1 VAASTP
7 GPDHEPTPEAVDE
20 LTPGPADGPLPGP
33 DDDTT
38 LELPID
44 VTAEDVDADPRG
56 VSRRALKRLAGLSST
71 DTEARAELRDVLV
84 RANLPLVEHLARRF
98 ANRGEPLDDLTQV
111 GTIGLL
117 KAIDRF
123 SLERGVEFSTYA
135 TPTIVGEIKRHFR
148 DRGWSIRVP
157 RRLQEMR
164 LSLATATA
172 ELTQELGRSPTVAEL
187 ATSLD
192 TSQDNVLEGLESAN
206 AYATVSLDAQDG
218 YGDEDSASMMDTLGE
233 IDAELGNV
241 EYRAALRPLLA
252 QLEPRDRQILVLR
265 FFHGFTQSQI
275 AAEIGMSQMH
285 VSRLLARTLSRL
297 RVGLSEE

>member
-1 VAASTP
+1 MASPSPEQP
-7 GPDHEPTPEAVDE
+7 GTA
-20 LTPGPADGPLPGP
+20 GPAYSVGGDDPVGLPDG
-33 DDDTT
+33 
-38 LELPID
+38 IS
-44 VTAEDVDADPRG
+44 AEDVFADPRG
-56 VSRRALKRLAGLSST
+56 ASREALRRLAALPPGESMP
-71 DTEARAELRDVLV
+71 RAQLQEVLV

-111 GTIGLL
+111 ATIGLL
-117 KAIDRF
+117 KAINRF

-187 ATSLD
+187 AASLD
-192 TSQDNVLEGLESAN
+192 TSMDNVIEGLESAN
-206 AYATVSLDAQDG
+206 AYATVSLDAQEG
-218 YGDEDSASMMDTLGE
+218 YGDDDSASMIDNLGE

-241 EYRAALRPLLA
+241 ESRAALRPLLA
-252 QLEPRDRQILVLR
+252 RLEPRERRILMLR
-265 FFHGFTQSQI
+265 FFHGYTQSQI

-285 VSRLLARTLSRL
+285 VSRLLSRTLARL
-297 RVGLSEE
+297 RAELSED

>member
-1 VAASTP
+1 VDASTP
-7 GPDHEPTPEAVDE
+7 RRDGEPTV
-20 LTPGPADGPLPGP
+20 
-33 DDDTT
+33 
-38 LELPID
+38 ELPD
-44 VTAEDVDADPRG
+44 GVTAEEVDADPRG
-56 VSRRALKRLAGLSST
+56 VSRPALQRLAAVPLG
-71 DTEARAELRDVLV
+71 DTEARAQLRDVLV

-172 ELTQELGRSPTVAEL
+172 ELTQELGRSPTVAEIAAWL
-187 ATSLD
+187 E

-206 AYATVSLDAQDG
+206 AYATVSLDAQEG
-218 YGDEDSASMMDTLGE
+218 YGDEDMASMVDNLGE
-233 IDAELGNV
+233 LDAELGNV

-252 QLEPRDRQILVLR
+252 QLDPRDRQILVLR
-265 FFHGFTQSQI
+265 FFHGYTQSQI
-275 AAEIGMSQMH
+275 AIEIGMSQMH
-285 VSRLLARTLSRL
+285 VSRLLARTLKRL
-297 RVGLSEE
+297 RVALSEE

>member
-1 VAASTP
+1 MPPSAGAGGDPAS
-7 GPDHEPTPEAVDE
+7 E
-20 LTPGPADGPLPGP
+20 LPADMS
-33 DDDTT
+33 
-38 LELPID
+38 
-44 VTAEDVDADPRG
+44 AQDVDADPRG
-56 VSRRALKRLAGLSST
+56 SSRDALQRLADLPDGES
-71 DTEARAELRDVLV
+71 EKRAQLREVLV

-111 GTIGLL
+111 ATIGLL

-123 SLERGVEFSTYA
+123 SVERGVEFSTYA

-164 LSLATATA
+164 LSLANATA

-187 ATSLD
+187 AAALQIT
-192 TSQDNVLEGLESAN
+192 QDNVLEGLESAN

-218 YGDEDSASMMDTLGE
+218 HGDEESASMLDTLGQ

-241 EYRAALRPLLA
+241 EYRASLRPLLA
-252 QLEPRDRQILVLR
+252 ELDPRDRQILMLR
-265 FFHGFTQSQI
+265 FFHGYTQSQI
-275 AAEIGMSQMH
+275 ASELGMSQMH
-285 VSRLLARTLSRL
+285 VSRLLARTLARL
-297 RVGLSEE
+297 RLALSEE

>member
-1 VAASTP
+1 MSA
-7 GPDHEPTPEAVDE
+7 EE
-20 LTPGPADGPLPGP
+20 ADG
-33 DDDTT
+33 
-38 LELPID
+38 
-44 VTAEDVDADPRG
+44 DPRG
-56 VSRRALKRLAGLSST
+56 SSRDALRRLAALPE
-71 DTEARAELRDVLV
+71 DDVDNRARLREVLV

-164 LSLATATA
+164 LSLSTATA
-172 ELTQELGRSPTVAEL
+172 ELTQELGRSPTVSEL
-187 ATSLD
+187 ATRLD
-192 TSQDNVLEGLESAN
+192 SSQDNVLEGLESAN
-206 AYATVSLDAQDG
+206 AYATLSLDAQEG
-218 YGDEDSASMMDTLGE
+218 SSDEESPSMMETLGA

-241 EYRAALRPLLA
+241 EYRATLRPLLA
-252 QLEPRDRQILVLR
+252 QLDPRERQILMLR
-265 FFHGFTQSQI
+265 FFHGYTQSQI
-275 AAEIGMSQMH
+275 AAEVGLSQMH
-285 VSRLLARTLSRL
+285 VSRLLTRTLARL
-297 RVGLSEE
+297 RIALSEE

>member
-1 VAASTP
+1 MNSTP
-7 GPDHEPTPEAVDE
+7 PSHRDDAPST
-20 LTPGPADGPLPGP
+20 PLP
-33 DDDTT
+33 
-38 LELPID
+38 LSLP
-44 VTAEDVDADPRG
+44 AEEDPRAAT
-56 VSRRALKRLAGLSST
+56 RAALLALVRLDEDSP
-71 DTEARAELRDVLV
+71 ERAQLREQLV

-123 SLERGVEFSTYA
+123 APERGVEFSTYA

-164 LSLATATA
+164 LSLSTATS
-172 ELTQELGRSPTVAEL
+172 ELTQQLGRSPTVAEI
-187 ATSLD
+187 AD
-192 TSQDNVLEGLESAN
+192 WMQVSQDVVLEGLESAN
-206 AYATVSLDAQDG
+206 AYATVSLDAQDFPTEG
-218 YGDEDSASMMDTLGE
+218 EGPSMVETLGQ

-241 EYRAALRPLLA
+241 EYRESLRPLLA
-252 QLEPRDRQILVLR
+252 ELDPRDRQILVLR
-265 FFHGFTQSQI
+265 FFHGCTQSQI

-285 VSRLLARTLSRL
+285 VSRLLSRTLARL
-297 RVGLSEE
+297 RAGLAQD

>member
-1 VAASTP
+1 MAASTP
-7 GPDHEPTPEAVDE
+7 GRDDDDPTLAAS
-20 LTPGPADGPLPGP
+20 TPGH
-33 DDDTT
+33 DDDPT
-38 LELPID
+38 LELPLQ
-44 VTAEDVDADPRG
+44 VTDEDVDADPRG
-56 VSRRALKRLAGLSST
+56 VSRRALKRLAALPANDPET
-71 DTEARAELRDVLV
+71 RAHLRDVLV

-164 LSLATATA
+164 LSLSTATA

-187 ATSLD
+187 ASWLQ

-206 AYATVSLDAQDG
+206 AYATVSLDAQEG
-218 YGDEDSASMMDTLGE
+218 YGDEESASMMDNLGE

-252 QLEPRDRQILVLR
+252 QLDPRDRQILMLR
-265 FFHGFTQSQI
+265 FFHGYTQSQI

-285 VSRLLARTLSRL
+285 VSRLLTRTLKRL
-297 RVGLSEE
+297 RLALSEE

>member
-1 VAASTP
+1 VDASTP
-7 GPDHEPTPEAVDE
+7 RRDGEPTV
-20 LTPGPADGPLPGP
+20 
-33 DDDTT
+33 
-38 LELPID
+38 ELPD
-44 VTAEDVDADPRG
+44 GVTAEEVDVDPRG
-56 VSRRALKRLAGLSST
+56 VSRRALQRLAAVPLG
-71 DTEARAELRDVLV
+71 DTEARAQLRDVLV

-172 ELTQELGRSPTVAEL
+172 ELTQELGRSPTVAEIAAWL
-187 ATSLD
+187 E

-206 AYATVSLDAQDG
+206 AYATVSLDAQEG
-218 YGDEDSASMMDTLGE
+218 YGDEDMASMVDNLGE
-233 IDAELGNV
+233 LDAELGNV

-252 QLEPRDRQILVLR
+252 QLDPRDRQILVLR
-265 FFHGFTQSQI
+265 FFHGYTQSQI
-275 AAEIGMSQMH
+275 AIEIGMSQMH
-285 VSRLLARTLSRL
+285 VSRLLARTLKRL
-297 RVGLSEE
+297 RVALSEE